1 MAKILLVE
9 DNEMNRDL
17 ISRKL
22 KRQGFEVVLAV
33 DGAEGIEKANDETPD
48 LILMDMGLPILD
60 GYAATRLLK
69 GNEQTRGIPVIGLS
83 AHAMSGDAGKALEA
97 GCDDYDTKPVEWE
110 RLLPK
115 IRQAL
120 EQTAAAAPDPHDL
133 ATTTLGSG
141 FTAGSPPAR
150 VLVVD
155 DSPMHREVLSRRL
168 GELGY
173 VAETAEGAF
182 AAWQRLAEKPFD
194 AVLLDVTLPGSSAK
208 EVLGQL
214 KSDARQ
220 GDIPVLVTCPVDA
233 VDDAIGCLR
242 IGADDFVP
250 QPFHAEVLGAR
261 LGSSLE
267 RRELREKRK
276 TFDGVVNG
284 EERHSEHLL
293 RVLFPD
299 PIVEE
304 LKATHKILPR
314 RHPDVAVLFCDVV
327 DFKTLCDLSEPLEV
341 ISSLQA
347 LVAAYEE
354 VLERHGM
361 LKVKTVGDSLMA
373 VRGLFPQVPN
383 PALESLRCAFE
394 LKETAAKLR
403 PQWNLR
409 LGLHVGPVVAG
420 VVGRKRYQFDLW
432 GSTVHTAAEVKARG
446 AVNAVNVSA
455 AAWQRVAGSAA
466 GNALEGTG
474 GDEAIYRV
482 DRLTA

>member
-33 DGAEGIEKANDETPD
+33 DGAEGIEMANDETPD

-69 GNEQTRGIPVIGLS
+69 GNDHTRGIPVIGLS
-83 AHAMSGDAGKALEA
+83 AHAMSGDADRALDA

-120 EQTAAAAPDPHDL
+120 ELAHAAAAAPHDL
-133 ATTTLGSG
+133 PTTTLGSG
-141 FTAGSPPAR
+141 VAAGAPPAR

-155 DSPMHREVLSRRL
+155 DSPMHREVLCRRL

-173 VAETAEGAF
+173 VAETAEGAL
-182 AAWQRLAEKPFD
+182 AAWQQLAARPFD
-194 AVLLDVTLPGSSAK
+194 AVLLDVTLPGTSAK
-208 EVLGQL
+208 EMLAQL

-220 GDIPVLVTCPVDA
+220 GDVPVLVTCPVDA
-233 VDDAIGCLR
+233 VDDAIGCLHA
-242 IGADDFVP
+242 GADDFVP
-250 QPFHAEVLGAR
+250 QPFHGEVLAAR
-261 LGSSLE
+261 LGASLE

-276 TFDGVVNG
+276 TYDGVVHG

-314 RHPDVAVLFCDVV
+314 RHADIAVLFCDVV
-327 DFKTLCDLSEPLEV
+327 DFKTLCDVSEPLEV

-354 VLERHGM
+354 VLERHGV

-373 VRGLFPQVPN
+373 AAGLFPQVPN
-383 PALESLRCAFE
+383 PALDLVRCAFE
-394 LKETAAKLR
+394 LKEAAARAR
-403 PQWNLR
+403 PAWNLR
-409 LGLHVGPVVAG
+409 LGLHAGPVVAG

-432 GSTVHTAAEVKARG
+432 GSTVHVAATVKARG

-455 AAWQRVAGSAA
+455 AVWRRLAGSVAGH
-466 GNALEGTG
+466 ALASP
-474 GDEAIYRV
+474 GDGEAIYRV
-482 DRLTA
+482 DALTG

>member
-33 DGAEGIEKANDETPD
+33 DGAEGIEKANDERPD
-48 LILMDMGLPILD
+48 LVLMDMGLPILD

-69 GNEQTRGIPVIGLS
+69 GNEQTRSIPVIGLS
-83 AHAMSGDAGKALEA
+83 AHAMSGDADKALEA

-120 EQTAAAAPDPHDL
+120 EAAHTRSVVPTET

-141 FTAGSPPAR
+141 VAVGPPPAR

-155 DSPMHREVLSRRL
+155 DSPMHLEVLTRRL
-168 GELGY
+168 AELGY
-173 VAETAEGAF
+173 AAETAEGAL
-182 AAWQRLAEKPFD
+182 AAWQRLAAKPFD
-194 AVLLDVTLPGSSAK
+194 AVLLDVTLPSTSAK
-208 EVLGQL
+208 EMLGQL
-214 KSDARQ
+214 KSDGRQ
-220 GDIPVLVTCPVDA
+220 GDIPVLVTCPIDA
-233 VDDAIGCLR
+233 VDEAIGCLQ

-250 QPFHAEVLGAR
+250 QPFHGEVLAAR

-276 TFDGVVNG
+276 TYDGVVSG

-304 LKATHKILPR
+304 LKATQKILPR
-314 RHPDVAVLFCDVV
+314 RHPDVAVLFCDVA
-327 DFKTLCDLSEPLEV
+327 DFKTLCDVSEPLEV

-347 LVAAYEE
+347 LVAAYEA
-354 VLERHGM
+354 VLERHGV
-361 LKVKTVGDSLMA
+361 LKVKTVGDSLVAA
-373 VRGLFPQVPN
+373 VGLFPQVPN
-383 PALESLRCAFE
+383 PALDGVRCAFE
-394 LKETAAKLR
+394 LKEVGAKVR
-403 PQWNLR
+403 PRWNLR

-432 GSTVHTAAEVKARG
+432 GSTVQTAAEVKARG

-455 AAWQRVAGSAA
+455 AAWERLAGSAA
-466 GNALEGTG
+466 GQALESAEG
-474 GDEAIYRV
+474 EAAIYRV
-482 DRLTA
+482 DRLTG